1 MLRRGGFWIVE
12 EGVGG
17 LRFLGGREYRGRGVR
32 FWWLGGSEAHGLVER
47 EMGFTV
53 LVEEGEWVR
62 FGEGMKGGSRF
73 GGGWVKG
80 WVRFW
85 GFTVAPVLV
94 AEKGMERSM
103 VWWGCYG
110 GVAMEVEV
118 VGKKKRG

>member
-1 MLRRGGFWIVE
+1 
-12 EGVGG
+12 
-17 LRFLGGREYRGRGVR
+17 
-32 FWWLGGSEAHGLVER
+32 
-47 EMGFTV
+47 MGFTV

-62 FGEGMKGGSRF
+62 FGEGMKG
-73 GGGWVKG
+73 
-80 WVRFW
+80 